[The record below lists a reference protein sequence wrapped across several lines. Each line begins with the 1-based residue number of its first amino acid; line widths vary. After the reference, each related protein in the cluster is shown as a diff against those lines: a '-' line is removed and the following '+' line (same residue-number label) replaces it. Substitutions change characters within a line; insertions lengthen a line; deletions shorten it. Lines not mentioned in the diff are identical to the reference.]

1 MSYAPQSP
9 GPTPYGNPR
18 QPKKRKIRIFTWII
32 LAINVLFLVWAIAA
46 GVSGS
51 GNASN
56 CGTLDQQTCNDAAHA
71 GTAIGIGLLIFLWA
85 AVDVILGIIWLV
97 TRKREPQVVYVQQ
110 QAGPGGGWY
119 PDPQNPRGSLRWWDG
134 QRFTEH
140 TSPRQ

>member
-71 GTAIGIGLLIFLWA
+71 GTAIGIGLLIFLCA

-97 TRKREPQVVYVQQ
+97 TRKREP
-110 QAGPGGGWY
+110 
-119 PDPQNPRGSLRWWDG
+119 
-134 QRFTEH
+134 
-140 TSPRQ
+140 